1 MNKLQSDNLLSALCL
16 HNNDNI
22 LITLKNLNFG
32 MVLSEYGI
40 TMDAPALS
48 GQKIARF
55 DIQKDDPI
63 IKYGTVIG
71 FADSNI
77 KKGQVLTNKNVLF
90 KEFNREHNYCS
101 KYKPTNYIENN
112 LQKRFMGYKRHD
124 GRVGTR
130 NYIAIVSTVNCSAT
144 VVHEIASYFTSEK
157 LKDYKNI
164 DGVAAFSHSTGCG
177 MELSGEPMNLLYRT
191 LGGYIKHPNI
201 AATLVVGLG
210 CERCQVGG
218 LFQNQKLD
226 QDDPF
231 VETLIM
237 QENGGTSSTIKAGI
251 EIVKKMLHG
260 INQSIDVIVPRG
272 GKSLVA
278 MVQEEARVPVFA
290 HLEGICHIFVDKVA
304 LVDKSVDVC
313 LNAKMRR
320 PGICG
325 AVETIL
331 VHKEIADEFMPQ
343 LINALKAQ
351 ACEIRGCNKTQK
363 FNQNIV
369 EALDEDWAKEYLLPI
384 VSIKIVS
391 SFNEAIEHIDS
402 YSSGHTESILT
413 EDLNRASKFQKEI
426 DSAIVMHNT
435 STQFADGGEFGL
447 GGEIGIATGK
457 FHARGPV
464 GVDQLTSFKYL
475 VNGNGQIRI

>member
-1 MNKLQSDNLLSALCL
+1 MNIEQIGINAKEAAKILAKTSSEQKNHALEAMSEHILADKKIILDANKIDIENAKSKKLSASFIDRLEL
-16 HNNDNI
+16 NEERISSISDA
-22 LITLKNLNFG
+22 LK
-32 MVLSEYGI
+32 
-40 TMDAPALS
+40 
-48 GQKIARF
+48 
-55 DIQKDDPI
+55 
-63 IKYGTVIG
+63 
-71 FADSNI
+71 
-77 KKGQVLTNKNVLF
+77 
-90 KEFNREHNYCS
+90 
-101 KYKPTNYIENN
+101 
-112 LQKRFMGYKRHD
+112 
-124 GRVGTR
+124 
-130 NYIAIVSTVNCSAT
+130 
-144 VVHEIASYFTSEK
+144 EIASFKDPVGKILDSWQRPNGLQISRISTPLGVIGIIYESRPNVTADAGALSLK
-157 LKDYKNI
+157 AGNASILRGGSDSINSCLAIHKSLIKGLKDADIN
-164 DGVAAFSHSTGCG
+164 
-177 MELSGEPMNLLYRT
+177 
-191 LGGYIKHPNI
+191 
-201 AATLVVGLG
+201 
-210 CERCQVGG
+210 
-218 LFQNQKLD
+218 
-226 QDDPF
+226 
-231 VETLIM
+231 
-237 QENGGTSSTIKAGI
+237 ENAIQIIEDTDR

-290 HLEGICHIFVDKVA
+290 HLEGICHIFVDKTA

-331 VHKEIADEFMPQ
+331 VHDEIADEFMPP

-351 ACEIRGCNKTQK
+351 ACEIRGCNKTK
-363 FNQNIV
+363 TFNQNIV
-369 EALDEDWAKEYLLPI
+369 EALDEDWTTEYLLPI

-391 SFNEAIEHIDS
+391 NFNEAIEHIDS

-464 GVDQLTSFKYL
+464 GVEQLTSFKYL
-475 VNGNGQIRI
+475 VNGNGHTRK

>member
-1 MNKLQSDNLLSALCL
+1 MNIEQIGINAKEAAKILAKTSSEQKNHALEAMSEHILADKKIILDANKIDIENAKSKKLSASFIDRLEL
-16 HNNDNI
+16 NEERISSISDA
-22 LITLKNLNFG
+22 LK
-32 MVLSEYGI
+32 
-40 TMDAPALS
+40 
-48 GQKIARF
+48 
-55 DIQKDDPI
+55 
-63 IKYGTVIG
+63 
-71 FADSNI
+71 
-77 KKGQVLTNKNVLF
+77 
-90 KEFNREHNYCS
+90 
-101 KYKPTNYIENN
+101 
-112 LQKRFMGYKRHD
+112 
-124 GRVGTR
+124 
-130 NYIAIVSTVNCSAT
+130 
-144 VVHEIASYFTSEK
+144 EIASFKDPVGKILDSWQRPNGLQISRISTPLGVIGIIYESRPNVTADAGALSLK
-157 LKDYKNI
+157 AGNASILRGGSDSINSCLAIHKSLIKGLKDADIN
-164 DGVAAFSHSTGCG
+164 
-177 MELSGEPMNLLYRT
+177 
-191 LGGYIKHPNI
+191 
-201 AATLVVGLG
+201 
-210 CERCQVGG
+210 
-218 LFQNQKLD
+218 
-226 QDDPF
+226 
-231 VETLIM
+231 
-237 QENGGTSSTIKAGI
+237 ENAIQIIEDTDR

-290 HLEGICHIFVDKVA
+290 HLEGICHIFVDKTA

-331 VHKEIADEFMPQ
+331 VHDEIADEFMPP

-351 ACEIRGCNKTQK
+351 ACEIRGCNKTK
-363 FNQNIV
+363 TFNQNIV
-369 EALDEDWAKEYLLPI
+369 EALDEDWTTEYLLPI

-464 GVDQLTSFKYL
+464 GVEQLTSFKYL
-475 VNGNGQIRI
+475 VNGNGHTRK